1 MAEFI
6 VLCPNKR
13 DAESLFRALVW
24 TLDPYDDF
32 KVDRNIF
39 EICGHGDSMRFIDVY
54 NAYRIGGIM
63 QGFRGVTLY
72 APDIKPVI
80 IERVHEKIS
89 TGNLAELPS
98 LIKEKERLA

>member
-6 VLCPNKR
+6 VLCPNKH
-13 DAESLFRALVW
+13 DAESLFRDLVW

-32 KVDRNIF
+32 KVNRNTF

-54 NAYRIGGIM
+54 SAYRRGGIM

-72 APDIKPVI
+72 APDIEPVI
-80 IERVHEKIS
+80 IERVRKNIS
-89 TGNLAELPS
+89 TGRLAEVPIS
-98 LIKEKERLA
+98 IEEKKE